1 MVPRSDKSLG
11 GNPSF
16 LRWRWLW
23 FRTSWTSS
31 RKRVCGPMHRRV
43 ERSNSGPH
51 LNLSSLRAR
60 PSPLFLVSFFLYL
73 YWYRLC
79 AQNTVEDVCCIIVVD
94 RFTRIE
100 KRVFLFRFPP
110 SFFVTFRL
118 PPPPV
123 MRCVYFSS
131 CLVTPLAFS
140 FACSLLWTFFSLIW
154 CPWITFASHA

>member
-1 MVPRSDKSLG
+1 
-11 GNPSF
+11 
-16 LRWRWLW
+16 
-23 FRTSWTSS
+23 
-31 RKRVCGPMHRRV
+31 MHRRV

-118 PPPPV
+118 PPPP
-123 MRCVYFSS
+123 
-131 CLVTPLAFS
+131 P
-140 FACSLLWTFFSLIW
+140 
-154 CPWITFASHA
+154 